1 MKSNLD
7 NCDNKVQRASH
18 RRLPMSTKKIYR
30 KKRTLQNY
38 SDQNYKPSQWN
49 SIEVFENYEVITGV
63 YYALRFS
70 E

>member
-38 SDQNYKPSQWN
+38 SDQNYKPSQ
-49 SIEVFENYEVITGV
+49 
-63 YYALRFS
+63 
-70 E
+70 